1 MCFLAGGIMKNYM
14 LIIILFFLS
23 CVVYADNY
31 LNPQTG
37 EYYIT
42 TNYLLDNLA
51 IQENKVKTEGEDVF
65 DFMQSNTKNKL
76 DINKTLTLDTGATNI
91 AFERA
96 NETVVTSKFHTEE
109 AKLMKKIWNDK
120 LELYGSA
127 VLGASYYRLNSA
139 DGNLDSADRIATLAG
154 SRTGAKYN
162 VSDNFGLVVE
172 GQYNLTGEMAGNSE
186 VIKNFR
192 DTQYNGSRVLKT
204 GFEWKF

>member
-1 MCFLAGGIMKNYM
+1 M

-51 IQENKVKTEGEDVF
+51 IQENKAKTEGEDAF
-65 DFMQSNTKNKL
+65 DFMQTNTKNKL
-76 DINKTLTLDTGATNI
+76 DINKTLTLDTRATNI

-96 NETVVTSKFHTEE
+96 NETVVTSKFYTEE

-120 LELYGSA
+120 LELYGGA
-127 VLGASYYRLNSA
+127 VLGASYYKLNST
-139 DGNLDSADRIATLAG
+139 DSKLDSADRIATLAG

-172 GQYNLTGEMAGNSE
+172 GQYNLTGEMAGDSE
-186 VIKNFR
+186 VIKNFNN
-192 DTQYNGSRVLKT
+192 TKYNGSRVLKT
-204 GFEWKF
+204 SFEWNF